1 MTGIKS
7 IFEEMI
13 DTGSQVS
20 EILQN
25 KTGKSFTELMNSGK
39 TLTDV
44 LSIIQEEAES
54 SGKSFTELW
63 GSENA
68 GRLYAWAYR
77 NICVESTKIGHS
89 YCEITGKRD

>member
-1 MTGIKS
+1 MSTSEAGTGIKS

-25 KTGKSFTELMNSGK
+25 KTGKSFTELMNEGK

-44 LSIIQEEAES
+44 LSIIQEHADAT
-54 SGKSFTELW
+54 GVSFTELW
-63 GSENA
+63 SSENA
-68 GRLYAWAYR
+68 GRILCQS
-77 NICVESTKIGHS
+77 I
-89 YCEITGKRD
+89 